1 MRETKKQKDR
11 IQKLE
16 SEIERIK
23 TQKVTMM
30 RKMKEESDKH
40 RKWKAERV
48 RELLQ
53 VKQANMKKDR
63 EIQKL
68 KRENKRKELLAKR
81 KQEEL
86 SVLMKKTR
94 LEKQK

>member
-1 MRETKKQKDR
+1 
-11 IQKLE
+11 
-16 SEIERIK
+16 
-23 TQKVTMM
+23 MM
-30 RKMKEESDKH
+30 KKMKEEGDKH

-48 RELLQ
+48 KELMQ
-53 VKQANMKKDR
+53 VKQSNQKKDR

-68 KRENKRKELLAKR
+68 KRENVRKDQLAKR

-94 LEKQK
+94 IDKQK